1 MVGAGGSRMT
11 LLSNTTAAQPFPTE
25 TELWI
30 SLNTTPTLA
39 DWVPP
44 PRNEIQGMDFHSVLA
59 YWPAATTIS
68 KKVSRWSQ
76 TSKELHCGPHLNL
89 EGKIT

>member
-1 MVGAGGSRMT
+1 MCWGLVSLCDTWRQNPGHCPFRGGVRVVGAGDSRMT
-11 LLSNTTAAQPFPTE
+11 LLSNTTAAQHFPTE

-39 DWVPP
+39 DRVPP

-59 YWPAATTIS
+59 Y
-68 KKVSRWSQ
+68 
-76 TSKELHCGPHLNL
+76 
-89 EGKIT
+89 